1 MRDIDDRLK
10 YQKKTPIKS
19 MIVKDFKKDIIEKEF
34 SQITKGFCNLMDIED
49 TKNIRDLETFTFSF
63 LNFNYYLQCFIL
75 MKK

>member
-1 MRDIDDRLK
+1 
-10 YQKKTPIKS
+10 
-19 MIVKDFKKDIIEKEF
+19 
-34 SQITKGFCNLMDIED
+34 MDIED

>member
-1 MRDIDDRLK
+1 
-10 YQKKTPIKS
+10 

-63 LNFNYYLQCFIL
+63 LNFIL
-75 MKK
+75 FSMKK